1 MKHRR
6 RTHQSLKDPALEFR
20 MERDKELP
28 LNGDL
33 KLETTSSGHLR
44 RHRRKL
50 QSAPEEYE
58 AVGQHIA
65 IVGGGVAGLAAA
77 ARLAALG
84 YRVDLLE
91 AASEPGGKM
100 RDFQANGFRFD
111 GGPSLFTLPEV
122 MEQLFADCG
131 KRLSDYVTYDRL
143 ELVTRYFYPDGTQVN
158 AWSNP
163 ERFASEMEQ
172 KIGEPATNV
181 LALLKRAAFMY
192 RITASVFIERSLH
205 DWRNLLRI
213 STFLRLFAIP
223 RLGIFTNMYQFQKRW
238 LRDGRS
244 LQLFGR
250 FATYNGSDPYRA
262 PGTLSMIA
270 HIEQD
275 RGAFY
280 PHGGMVALRNALYS
294 LATDLGVNIRLNT
307 RVDRFWIHEKR
318 LKGLLLGEDREIY
331 PIVVCANDILQ
342 VQRKQMPR
350 KYAQQRFLSQELSTS
365 AVVFHWAVR
374 GSFPQLD
381 LHNVFFSSHYR
392 REFHHLQRSAVDLDP
407 TWYVY
412 ISSKKNP
419 ADAPEGYENWF
430 VMANVP
436 AQRDLPWE
444 ELVLRLRE
452 EAIDRLSKA
461 LGVDLNNLVEEQRV
475 ITPID
480 MEKNTGAVGG
490 ALYGPAS
497 NSRWSAF
504 LRQANRDRRIKG
516 LFYCGGTV
524 HPGGGI
530 PLCLHSAA
538 ITADLIARAHPHPKA
553 IRKHRR

>member
-1 MKHRR
+1 
-6 RTHQSLKDPALEFR
+6 
-20 MERDKELP
+20 
-28 LNGDL
+28 
-33 KLETTSSGHLR
+33 
-44 RHRRKL
+44 
-50 QSAPEEYE
+50 
-58 AVGQHIA
+58 
-65 IVGGGVAGLAAA
+65 VAGLAAA
-77 ARLAALG
+77 ARLAAQG

-100 RDFQANGFRFD
+100 RDYQADGFRFD

-131 KRLSDYVTYDRL
+131 KKMSDYVTYDRL

-158 AWSNP
+158 AWSSP
-163 ERFASEMEQ
+163 ERLASELEL
-172 KIGEPATNV
+172 KIGEPAAQV
-181 LALLKRAAFMY
+181 LAFLKRAAYMY

-205 DWRNLLRI
+205 DWRNLLRL

-223 RLGIFTNMYQFQKRW
+223 RLGIFTSMYHFQKRW
-238 LRDGRS
+238 LRHERS

-270 HIEQD
+270 HIEQE

-280 PHGGMVALRNALYS
+280 PHGGMVALRNALHQ
-294 LATDLGVNIRLNT
+294 LAIDLGVHIRVNT
-307 RVDRFWIHEKR
+307 RADRFWIHEKR
-318 LKGLLLGEDREIY
+318 LKGLLLGEEREVY

-342 VQRKQMPR
+342 VQRQQMPR
-350 KYAQQRFLSQELSTS
+350 KYSLKRFLSQELSTS
-365 AVVFHWAVR
+365 AVVFHWAVQ

-381 LHNVFFSSHYR
+381 LHNVFFSAHYR
-392 REFHHLQRSAVDLDP
+392 REFQHLQRGEIDFDP

-419 ADAPEGYENWF
+419 ADAPSGFENWF

-444 ELVLRLRE
+444 ALVERLRE
-452 EAIDRLSKA
+452 EAFDRLSKA
-461 LGVDLNNLVEEQRV
+461 LGIDLKSLVNEQRV
-475 ITPID
+475 ITPLE
-480 MEKNTGAVGG
+480 MERVTGAVGG

-504 LRQANRDRRIKG
+504 LRQANRDQRIKG

-538 ITADLIARAHPHPKA
+538 ITADLVARAHPHPKA
-553 IRKHRR
+553 RKKHKR

>member
-1 MKHRR
+1 MQELRLEQQDIHSNHGDLDEETTTSRRNLRYRR
-6 RTHQSLKDPALEFR
+6 R
-20 MERDKELP
+20 
-28 LNGDL
+28 
-33 KLETTSSGHLR
+33 SGYG
-44 RHRRKL
+44 
-50 QSAPEEYE
+50 SAEYDV
-58 AVGQHIA
+58 VGQRIA
-65 IVGGGVAGLAAA
+65 VIGGGIAGLAAA
-77 ARLAALG
+77 ARLAAQG
-84 YRVDLLE
+84 YKVDLLE

-100 RDFQANGFRFD
+100 RDYQADGFRFD

-131 KRLSDYVTYDRL
+131 KKMSDYVTYDRL

-158 AWSNP
+158 AWSAP
-163 ERFASEMEQ
+163 ERLASELEL
-172 KIGEPATNV
+172 KIGESATQV
-181 LALLKRAAFMY
+181 LAFLKRAAFMY

-205 DWRNLLRI
+205 DWRNLLRP

-223 RLGIFTNMYQFQKRW
+223 RLGIFTSMYHFQKRW
-238 LRDGRS
+238 LRHERS

-270 HIEQD
+270 HIEQEK
-275 RGAFY
+275 GAFY
-280 PHGGMVALRNALYS
+280 PHGGMVALRNALHK
-294 LATDLGVNIRLNT
+294 LAIDLGVHIRVNT
-307 RVDRFWIHEKR
+307 RADRFWIHEKR
-318 LKGLLLGEDREIY
+318 LKGLLLGEEREIY

-350 KYAQQRFLSQELSTS
+350 KYSLKRFLSQELSTS

-381 LHNVFFSSHYR
+381 LHNVFFSAHYR
-392 REFHHLQRSAVDLDP
+392 REFQHLQRGEIDFDP

-419 ADAPEGYENWF
+419 SDAPSGFENWF

-444 ELVLRLRE
+444 ALVERLRE
-452 EAIDRLSKA
+452 EAFDRLSKS
-461 LGVDLNNLVEEQRV
+461 LGVDLKSLVNEQRV
-475 ITPID
+475 ITPLE
-480 MEKNTGAVGG
+480 MERATGAVGG

-504 LRQANRDRRIKG
+504 LRQANRDQRIKG

-538 ITADLIARAHPHPKA
+538 ITADLVARAHPHPKSGK
-553 IRKHRR
+553 KHKR

>member
-1 MKHRR
+1 MKHRNR
-6 RTHQSLKDPALEFR
+6 RQRPKESMQELRLEQQ
-20 MERDKELP
+20 DIP
-28 LNGDL
+28 SNHGDL
-33 KLETTSSGHLR
+33 DEEISTS
-44 RHRRKL
+44 RRKL
-50 QSAPEEYE
+50 RYRRRSGSGSAEYE
-58 AVGQHIA
+58 VVGQRVAVI
-65 IVGGGVAGLAAA
+65 GGGVAGLAAA
-77 ARLAALG
+77 ARLSAQG

-100 RDFQANGFRFD
+100 RDYQADGFRFD

-131 KRLSDYVTYDRL
+131 KKMSDYVTYDRL

-158 AWSNP
+158 AWSSP
-163 ERFASEMEQ
+163 ERLASELEL
-172 KIGEPATNV
+172 KIGEPAAQV
-181 LALLKRAAFMY
+181 SAFLKRAAYMY

-205 DWRNLLRI
+205 DWRNLLRL

-223 RLGIFTNMYQFQKRW
+223 RLGIFTSMYHFQKRW
-238 LRDGRS
+238 LRHERS

-270 HIEQD
+270 HIEQE

-280 PHGGMVALRNALYS
+280 PHGGMVALRNALHQ
-294 LATDLGVNIRLNT
+294 LAIDLGVHIRVNT
-307 RVDRFWIHEKR
+307 RAERFWIHEKR
-318 LKGLLLGEDREIY
+318 LKGLLLGEEREVY

-342 VQRKQMPR
+342 VQRQQMPR
-350 KYAQQRFLSQELSTS
+350 KYSLKRFLSQELSTS
-365 AVVFHWAVR
+365 AVVFHWAVQ

-381 LHNVFFSSHYR
+381 LHNVFFSAHYR
-392 REFHHLQRSAVDLDP
+392 REFQHLQRGEIDFDP

-419 ADAPEGYENWF
+419 ADAPSGFENWF

-444 ELVLRLRE
+444 ALVERLRE
-452 EAIDRLSKA
+452 EAFDRLSKA
-461 LGVDLNNLVEEQRV
+461 LGIDLKSLVNEQRV
-475 ITPID
+475 ITPLE
-480 MEKNTGAVGG
+480 MERVTGAVGG

-504 LRQANRDRRIKG
+504 LRQANRDQRIKG

-538 ITADLIARAHPHPKA
+538 ITADLVARAHPHPKA
-553 IRKHRR
+553 RKKHKR

>member
-1 MKHRR
+1 MKHR
-6 RTHQSLKDPALEFR
+6 
-20 MERDKELP
+20 
-28 LNGDL
+28 N
-33 KLETTSSGHLR
+33 R
-44 RHRRKL
+44 RHRPIESIQELRLEQQDIHSNHGDLDEVKTTSRRNL
-50 QSAPEEYE
+50 RYRRRSGSGSAEYE
-58 AVGQHIA
+58 VVGQRVAVI
-65 IVGGGVAGLAAA
+65 GGGVAGLAAA
-77 ARLAALG
+77 ARLAAQG

-100 RDFQANGFRFD
+100 RDYQAEGFRFD

-131 KRLSDYVTYDRL
+131 KKMSDYVTYDRL

-158 AWSNP
+158 AWSTP
-163 ERFASEMEQ
+163 ERLASELEQ
-172 KIGEPATNV
+172 KIGEPAAQV
-181 LALLKRAAFMY
+181 LAFLKRAAFMY

-205 DWRNLLRI
+205 DWRNLLRL

-223 RLGIFTNMYQFQKRW
+223 RLGIFTSMYHFQKRW
-238 LRDGRS
+238 LRHERS

-270 HIEQD
+270 HIEQE

-280 PHGGMVALRNALYS
+280 PHGGMVALRDALHQ
-294 LATDLGVNIRLNT
+294 LAIDLGVHIRVNT
-307 RVDRFWIHEKR
+307 RADRFWIHEKR
-318 LKGLLLGEDREIY
+318 LKGLLLGEEREVY

-342 VQRKQMPR
+342 VQRQQMPR
-350 KYAQQRFLSQELSTS
+350 KYSLKRFLSQELSTS

-381 LHNVFFSSHYR
+381 LHNVFFSTHYR
-392 REFHHLQRSAVDLDP
+392 REFQYLQRGEIDFDP

-419 ADAPEGYENWF
+419 ADAPSGFENWF

-444 ELVLRLRE
+444 ALVERLRE
-452 EAIDRLSKA
+452 EAFDRLSKA
-461 LGVDLNNLVEEQRV
+461 LGIDLKSLVNEQRV
-475 ITPID
+475 ITPLE
-480 MEKNTGAVGG
+480 MERATGAVGG

-504 LRQANRDRRIKG
+504 LRQANRDQRIKG

-538 ITADLIARAHPHPKA
+538 ITADLVARAHPHPKA
-553 IRKHRR
+553 RKKHKR

>member
-1 MKHRR
+1 MKHRNR
-6 RTHQSLKDPALEFR
+6 RQRPKESMQELRLEQQ
-20 MERDKELP
+20 DIP
-28 LNGDL
+28 SNHGDL
-33 KLETTSSGHLR
+33 DEEISTS
-44 RHRRKL
+44 RRKL
-50 QSAPEEYE
+50 RYRRRSGSGSAEYE
-58 AVGQHIA
+58 VVGQRVAVI
-65 IVGGGVAGLAAA
+65 GGGVAGLAAA
-77 ARLAALG
+77 ARLSAQG

-100 RDFQANGFRFD
+100 RDYQADGFRFD

-131 KRLSDYVTYDRL
+131 KKMSDYVTYDRL

-158 AWSNP
+158 AWSSP
-163 ERFASEMEQ
+163 ERLASELEL
-172 KIGEPATNV
+172 KIGEPAAQV
-181 LALLKRAAFMY
+181 SAFLKRAAYMY

-205 DWRNLLRI
+205 DWRNLLRL

-223 RLGIFTNMYQFQKRW
+223 RLGIFTSMYHFQKRW
-238 LRDGRS
+238 LSHERS

-270 HIEQD
+270 HIEQE

-280 PHGGMVALRNALYS
+280 PHGGMVALRNALHQ
-294 LATDLGVNIRLNT
+294 LAIDLGVHIRVNT
-307 RVDRFWIHEKR
+307 RADRFWIHEKR
-318 LKGLLLGEDREIY
+318 LKGLLLGEEREVY

-342 VQRKQMPR
+342 VQRQQMPR
-350 KYAQQRFLSQELSTS
+350 KYSLKRFLSQELSTS
-365 AVVFHWAVR
+365 AVVFHWAVQ

-381 LHNVFFSSHYR
+381 LHNVFFSAHYR
-392 REFHHLQRSAVDLDP
+392 REFQHLQRGEIDFDP

-419 ADAPEGYENWF
+419 ADAPSGFENWF

-444 ELVLRLRE
+444 ALVERLRE
-452 EAIDRLSKA
+452 EAFDRLSKA
-461 LGVDLNNLVEEQRV
+461 LGIDLKSLVNEQRV
-475 ITPID
+475 ITPLE
-480 MEKNTGAVGG
+480 MERVTGAVGG

-504 LRQANRDRRIKG
+504 LRQANRDQRIKG

-538 ITADLIARAHPHPKA
+538 ITADLVARAHPHPKA
-553 IRKHRR
+553 RKKHKR

>member
-1 MKHRR
+1 MKHR
-6 RTHQSLKDPALEFR
+6 H
-20 MERDKELP
+20 
-28 LNGDL
+28 
-33 KLETTSSGHLR
+33 R
-44 RHRRKL
+44 RHRLKESMQEPRL
-50 QSAPEEYE
+50 EEDAGYTNQGDLEEEITSSRRNHRYRRRSGSESAEY
-58 AVGQHIA
+58 AVVGQRVAVI
-65 IVGGGVAGLAAA
+65 GGGVAGLAAA
-77 ARLAALG
+77 ARLAAQG
-84 YRVDLLE
+84 YKVDLLE
-91 AASEPGGKM
+91 AAAEPGGKM
-100 RDFQANGFRFD
+100 RDYQADGFRFD

-131 KRLSDYVTYDRL
+131 KKMSDYVTYDRL

-158 AWSNP
+158 AWSTP
-163 ERFASEMEQ
+163 ERLASELEQ
-172 KIGEPATNV
+172 KIGEPAAQV
-181 LALLKRAAFMY
+181 LAFLKRAAFMY

-205 DWRNLLRI
+205 DWRNLLRL

-223 RLGIFTNMYQFQKRW
+223 RLGIFTSMHHFQKRW
-238 LRDGRS
+238 LRHERS

-270 HIEQD
+270 HIEQE

-280 PHGGMVALRNALYS
+280 PHGGMVALRNALHQ
-294 LATDLGVNIRLNT
+294 LAIDLGVQIRVNT
-307 RVDRFWIHEKR
+307 RADQFWIHQKR
-318 LKGLLLGEDREIY
+318 LKGLLLGAEREIY

-350 KYAQQRFLSQELSTS
+350 KYSQKRFLSQELSTS
-365 AVVFHWAVR
+365 AVVFHWSVR
-374 GSFPQLD
+374 GAFPQLD
-381 LHNVFFSSHYR
+381 LHNVFFSAHYR
-392 REFHHLQRSAVDLDP
+392 REFQHLQRGEVDFDP

-419 ADAPEGYENWF
+419 TDAPSGFENWF

-444 ELVLRLRE
+444 ALVERLRE
-452 EAIDRLSKA
+452 EAFDRLSKA
-461 LGVDLNNLVEEQRV
+461 LGVDLRSLVNEQRV
-475 ITPID
+475 ITPHE
-480 MEKNTGAVGG
+480 MERATGAVGG

-504 LRQANRDRRIKG
+504 LRQANRDQRIKG

-538 ITADLIARAHPHPKA
+538 ITADLVARAHPHPKA
-553 IRKHRR
+553 RKKHQR

>member
-1 MKHRR
+1 MKHRNR
-6 RTHQSLKDPALEFR
+6 RQRPKESIQELRLEQQ
-20 MERDKELP
+20 DIP
-28 LNGDL
+28 SNHGDL
-33 KLETTSSGHLR
+33 DEEISTSRRNLRYRRRSGSG
-44 RHRRKL
+44 
-50 QSAPEEYE
+50 SAEYE
-58 AVGQHIA
+58 VVGQRVAVI
-65 IVGGGVAGLAAA
+65 GGGVAGLAAA
-77 ARLAALG
+77 ARLAAQG

-100 RDFQANGFRFD
+100 RDYQADGFRFD

-131 KRLSDYVTYDRL
+131 KKMSDYVTYDRL

-158 AWSNP
+158 AWSSP
-163 ERFASEMEQ
+163 ERLASELEL
-172 KIGEPATNV
+172 KIGEPAAQV
-181 LALLKRAAFMY
+181 LAFLKRAAYMY

-205 DWRNLLRI
+205 DWRNLLRL

-223 RLGIFTNMYQFQKRW
+223 RLGIFTSMYHFQKRW
-238 LRDGRS
+238 LRHERS

-270 HIEQD
+270 HIEQE

-280 PHGGMVALRNALYS
+280 PHGGMVALRNALHQ
-294 LATDLGVNIRLNT
+294 LAIDLGVHIRVNT
-307 RVDRFWIHEKR
+307 RADRFWIHEKR
-318 LKGLLLGEDREIY
+318 LKGLLLGEEREVY

-342 VQRKQMPR
+342 VQRQQMPR
-350 KYAQQRFLSQELSTS
+350 KYSLKRFLSQELSTS
-365 AVVFHWAVR
+365 AVVFHWAVQ

-381 LHNVFFSSHYR
+381 LHNVFFSAHYR
-392 REFHHLQRSAVDLDP
+392 REFQHLQRGEIDFDP

-419 ADAPEGYENWF
+419 ADAPSGFENWF

-444 ELVLRLRE
+444 ALVERLRE
-452 EAIDRLSKA
+452 EAFDRLSKA
-461 LGVDLNNLVEEQRV
+461 LGIDLKSLVNEQRV
-475 ITPID
+475 ITPLE
-480 MEKNTGAVGG
+480 MERVTGAVGG

-504 LRQANRDRRIKG
+504 LRQANRDQRIKG

-538 ITADLIARAHPHPKA
+538 ITADLVARAHPHPKA
-553 IRKHRR
+553 RKKHKR

>member
-1 MKHRR
+1 MKHR
-6 RTHQSLKDPALEFR
+6 H
-20 MERDKELP
+20 
-28 LNGDL
+28 
-33 KLETTSSGHLR
+33 R
-44 RHRRKL
+44 RHRPIESMQEPRL
-50 QSAPEEYE
+50 EEDAGYTNQGDLEVEITSSRRNHRYRRRSGSGSAEYE
-58 AVGQHIA
+58 FVGQRVAVI
-65 IVGGGVAGLAAA
+65 GGGVAGLAAA
-77 ARLAALG
+77 ARLAAQG

-100 RDFQANGFRFD
+100 RDYQAEGFRFD

-131 KRLSDYVTYDRL
+131 KKMSDYVTYDRL

-158 AWSNP
+158 AWSSP
-163 ERFASEMEQ
+163 ERLASELEQ
-172 KIGEPATNV
+172 KIGEPAAQV
-181 LALLKRAAFMY
+181 LAFLKRAAYMY

-205 DWRNLLRI
+205 DWRNLLRL

-223 RLGIFTNMYQFQKRW
+223 RLGIFTSMYHFQKRW
-238 LRDGRS
+238 LRHERS

-270 HIEQD
+270 HVEQE

-280 PHGGMVALRNALYS
+280 PHGGMVALRDALHQ
-294 LATDLGVNIRLNT
+294 LAIDLGVHIRVNT
-307 RVDRFWIHEKR
+307 RADRFWIHEKR
-318 LKGLLLGEDREIY
+318 LKGLLLGAEREIY

-342 VQRKQMPR
+342 VQRQQMPR
-350 KYAQQRFLSQELSTS
+350 KYSLKRFLSQELSTS

-381 LHNVFFSSHYR
+381 LHNVFFSTHYR
-392 REFHHLQRSAVDLDP
+392 REFQHLQRGEIDFDP

-419 ADAPEGYENWF
+419 ADAPSGFENWF

-444 ELVLRLRE
+444 ALVERLRE
-452 EAIDRLSKA
+452 EAFDRLSKA
-461 LGVDLNNLVEEQRV
+461 LGIDLKSLVNEQRV
-475 ITPID
+475 ITPLE
-480 MEKNTGAVGG
+480 MERATGAVGG

-504 LRQANRDRRIKG
+504 LRQANRDQRIKG

-538 ITADLIARAHPHPKA
+538 ITADLVARAHPHPKA
-553 IRKHRR
+553 RKKHKR

>member
-1 MKHRR
+1 
-6 RTHQSLKDPALEFR
+6 
-20 MERDKELP
+20 
-28 LNGDL
+28 
-33 KLETTSSGHLR
+33 
-44 RHRRKL
+44 
-50 QSAPEEYE
+50 
-58 AVGQHIA
+58 
-65 IVGGGVAGLAAA
+65 
-77 ARLAALG
+77 
-84 YRVDLLE
+84 VDLLE
-91 AASEPGGKM
+91 AAVETGGKM
-100 RDFQANGFRFD
+100 RDFQADGFRFD

-122 MEQLFADCG
+122 MEQLFTDCG
-131 KRLSDYVTYDRL
+131 KKMSDYVCYDRL
-143 ELVTRYFYPDGTQVN
+143 DLVTRYFYPDGTQVN
-158 AWSNP
+158 AWAVP
-163 ERFASEMEQ
+163 GRLASEMEQ
-172 KIGEPATNV
+172 KIGEPAQQV
-181 LALLKRAAFMY
+181 LSFLKRAAFMY
-192 RITASVFIERSLH
+192 RITAPVFIERSLH
-205 DWRNLLRI
+205 DWRNLLRP
-213 STFLRLFAIP
+213 TNFLRLLAIP
-223 RLGIFTNMYQFQKRW
+223 RLGIFTSMNHFQKRW
-238 LRDGRS
+238 LRHEQS

-250 FATYNGSDPYRA
+250 FATYNGSNPYRA

-270 HIEQD
+270 HIEQE

-280 PHGGMVALRNALYS
+280 PRGGMIALRNALHQ
-294 LATDLGVNIRLNT
+294 LVADLGVNIRLNT

-318 LKGLLLGEDREIY
+318 VKGLLLDEEREIY

-350 KYAQQRFLSQELSTS
+350 KYVRSRFLGQELSTS

-392 REFHHLQRSAVDLDP
+392 REFQYLQRAEVDPSP

-419 ADAPEGYENWF
+419 SDAPRGYENWF

-444 ELVLRLRE
+444 KLVDRLRE
-452 EAIDRLSKA
+452 DALDRLGEA
-461 LGVDLNNLVEEQRV
+461 MGLDLRVLVEEKRV
-475 ITPID
+475 VTPIE
-480 MEKNTGAVGG
+480 MEKATGAVDG

-504 LRQANRDRRIKG
+504 LRQANRDGRISG

-538 ITADLIARAHPHPKA
+538 ITADLVTRAHPHTGGSK
-553 IRKHRR
+553 KHKK

>member
-1 MKHRR
+1 MQEPRLEEDAGYTNQGDLEVEITSSRRNHRYRR
-6 RTHQSLKDPALEFR
+6 R
-20 MERDKELP
+20 
-28 LNGDL
+28 
-33 KLETTSSGHLR
+33 SGSG
-44 RHRRKL
+44 
-50 QSAPEEYE
+50 SAEYE
-58 AVGQHIA
+58 FVGQRVAVI
-65 IVGGGVAGLAAA
+65 GGGVAGLAAA
-77 ARLAALG
+77 ARLAAQG

-100 RDFQANGFRFD
+100 RDYQAEGFRFD

-131 KRLSDYVTYDRL
+131 KKMSDYVTYDRL

-158 AWSNP
+158 AWSSP
-163 ERFASEMEQ
+163 ERLASELEQ
-172 KIGEPATNV
+172 KIGEPAAQV
-181 LALLKRAAFMY
+181 LAFLKRAAYMY

-205 DWRNLLRI
+205 DWRNLLRL

-223 RLGIFTNMYQFQKRW
+223 RLGIFTSMYHFQKRW
-238 LRDGRS
+238 LRHERS

-270 HIEQD
+270 HVEQE

-280 PHGGMVALRNALYS
+280 PHGGMVALRDALHQ
-294 LATDLGVNIRLNT
+294 LAIDLGVHIRVNT
-307 RVDRFWIHEKR
+307 RADRFWIHEKR
-318 LKGLLLGEDREIY
+318 LKGLLLGEEREVY

-342 VQRKQMPR
+342 VQRQQMPR
-350 KYAQQRFLSQELSTS
+350 KYSLKRFLSQELSTS

-381 LHNVFFSSHYR
+381 LHNVFFSTHYR
-392 REFHHLQRSAVDLDP
+392 REFQHLQRGEIDFDP

-419 ADAPEGYENWF
+419 ADAPSGFENWF

-444 ELVLRLRE
+444 ALVERLRE
-452 EAIDRLSKA
+452 EAFDRLSKA
-461 LGVDLNNLVEEQRV
+461 LGIDLKSLVNEQRV
-475 ITPID
+475 ITPLE
-480 MEKNTGAVGG
+480 MERATGAVGG

-504 LRQANRDRRIKG
+504 LRQANRDQRIKG

-538 ITADLIARAHPHPKA
+538 ITADLVARAHPHPKA
-553 IRKHRR
+553 RKKHKR

>member
-1 MKHRR
+1 MQEPRLEEDAGYTNHSDLDEVKTTSRRNLRYRR
-6 RTHQSLKDPALEFR
+6 R
-20 MERDKELP
+20 
-28 LNGDL
+28 
-33 KLETTSSGHLR
+33 SGSG
-44 RHRRKL
+44 
-50 QSAPEEYE
+50 SAEYE
-58 AVGQHIA
+58 FVGQRVAVI
-65 IVGGGVAGLAAA
+65 GGGVAGLAAA
-77 ARLAALG
+77 ARLAAQG

-100 RDFQANGFRFD
+100 RDYQAEGFRFD

-131 KRLSDYVTYDRL
+131 KKMSDYVTYDRL

-158 AWSNP
+158 AWSSP
-163 ERFASEMEQ
+163 ERLASELEL
-172 KIGEPATNV
+172 KIGEPAAQV
-181 LALLKRAAFMY
+181 LAFLERAAYMY

-205 DWRNLLRI
+205 DWRNLLRL

-223 RLGIFTNMYQFQKRW
+223 RLGIFTSMYHFQKRW
-238 LRDGRS
+238 LRHERS

-270 HIEQD
+270 HVEQE

-280 PHGGMVALRNALYS
+280 PHGGMVALRDALHQ
-294 LATDLGVNIRLNT
+294 LAIDLGVHIRVNT
-307 RVDRFWIHEKR
+307 RADRFWIHEKR
-318 LKGLLLGEDREIY
+318 LKGLLLGAEREIY

-342 VQRKQMPR
+342 VQRQQMPR
-350 KYAQQRFLSQELSTS
+350 KYSLKRFLSQELSTS

-381 LHNVFFSSHYR
+381 LHNVFFSTHYR
-392 REFHHLQRSAVDLDP
+392 REFQHLQRGEIDFDP

-419 ADAPEGYENWF
+419 ADAPSGFENWF

-444 ELVLRLRE
+444 ALVERLRE
-452 EAIDRLSKA
+452 EAFDRLSKA
-461 LGVDLNNLVEEQRV
+461 LGIDLKSLVNEQRV
-475 ITPID
+475 ITPLE
-480 MEKNTGAVGG
+480 MERATGAVGG

-504 LRQANRDRRIKG
+504 LRQANRDQRIKG

-538 ITADLIARAHPHPKA
+538 ITADLVARAHPHPKA
-553 IRKHRR
+553 RKKHKR

>member
-1 MKHRR
+1 MKHRNR
-6 RTHQSLKDPALEFR
+6 RQRPKESMQELRLEQQ
-20 MERDKELP
+20 DIP
-28 LNGDL
+28 SNHGDL
-33 KLETTSSGHLR
+33 DEEISTS
-44 RHRRKL
+44 RRKL
-50 QSAPEEYE
+50 RYRRRSGSGSAEYE
-58 AVGQHIA
+58 VVGQRVAVI
-65 IVGGGVAGLAAA
+65 GGGVAGLAAA
-77 ARLAALG
+77 ARLSAQG

-100 RDFQANGFRFD
+100 RDYQADGFRFD

-131 KRLSDYVTYDRL
+131 KKMSDYVTYDRL

-158 AWSNP
+158 AWSSP
-163 ERFASEMEQ
+163 ERLASELEL
-172 KIGEPATNV
+172 KIGEPAAQV
-181 LALLKRAAFMY
+181 SAFLKRAAYMY

-205 DWRNLLRI
+205 DWRNLLRL

-223 RLGIFTNMYQFQKRW
+223 RLGIFTSMYHFQKRW
-238 LRDGRS
+238 LRHERS

-270 HIEQD
+270 HIEQE

-280 PHGGMVALRNALYS
+280 PHGGMVALRNALHQ
-294 LATDLGVNIRLNT
+294 LAIDLGVHIRVNT
-307 RVDRFWIHEKR
+307 RADRFWIHEKR
-318 LKGLLLGEDREIY
+318 LKGLLLGEEREVY

-342 VQRKQMPR
+342 VQRQQMPR
-350 KYAQQRFLSQELSTS
+350 KYSLKRFLSQELSTS

-381 LHNVFFSSHYR
+381 LHNVFFSAHYR
-392 REFHHLQRSAVDLDP
+392 REFQHLQRGEIDFDP

-419 ADAPEGYENWF
+419 ADAPSGFENWF

-444 ELVLRLRE
+444 ALVERLRE
-452 EAIDRLSKA
+452 EAFDRLSKA
-461 LGVDLNNLVEEQRV
+461 LGIDLKSLVNEQRV
-475 ITPID
+475 ITPLE
-480 MEKNTGAVGG
+480 MERVTGAVGG

-504 LRQANRDRRIKG
+504 LRQANRDQRIKG

-538 ITADLIARAHPHPKA
+538 ITADLVARAHPHPKA
-553 IRKHRR
+553 RKKHKR

>member
-1 MKHRR
+1 MQEPRLEEDAGYTNQGDLEVEITSSRRNHRSRR
-6 RTHQSLKDPALEFR
+6 R
-20 MERDKELP
+20 
-28 LNGDL
+28 
-33 KLETTSSGHLR
+33 SGSG
-44 RHRRKL
+44 
-50 QSAPEEYE
+50 SAEYE
-58 AVGQHIA
+58 FVGQRVAVI
-65 IVGGGVAGLAAA
+65 GGGVAGLAAA
-77 ARLAALG
+77 ARLAAQG

-91 AASEPGGKM
+91 AAAEPGGKM
-100 RDFQANGFRFD
+100 RDYQADGFRFD

-131 KRLSDYVTYDRL
+131 KKMSDYVTYDRL

-158 AWSNP
+158 AWSTP
-163 ERFASEMEQ
+163 ERLASELEQ
-172 KIGEPATNV
+172 KIGEPAAQV
-181 LALLKRAAFMY
+181 LAFLKRAAFMY

-205 DWRNLLRI
+205 DWRNLLRL

-223 RLGIFTNMYQFQKRW
+223 RLGIFTSMYHFQKRW
-238 LRDGRS
+238 LRHERS

-270 HIEQD
+270 HIEQE

-280 PHGGMVALRNALYS
+280 PHGGMVALRDALHQ
-294 LATDLGVNIRLNT
+294 LAIDLGVHIRVNT
-307 RVDRFWIHEKR
+307 RADRFWIHEKR
-318 LKGLLLGEDREIY
+318 LKGLLLGEEREVY

-342 VQRKQMPR
+342 VQRQQMPR
-350 KYAQQRFLSQELSTS
+350 KYSLKRFLSQELSTS

-381 LHNVFFSSHYR
+381 LHNVFFSTHYR
-392 REFHHLQRSAVDLDP
+392 REFQHLQRGEIDFDP

-419 ADAPEGYENWF
+419 ADAPSGFENWF

-444 ELVLRLRE
+444 ALVERLRE
-452 EAIDRLSKA
+452 EAFDRLSKA
-461 LGVDLNNLVEEQRV
+461 LGIDLKSLVNEQRV
-475 ITPID
+475 ITPLE
-480 MEKNTGAVGG
+480 MERATGAVGG

-504 LRQANRDRRIKG
+504 LRQANRDQRIKG

-538 ITADLIARAHPHPKA
+538 ITADLVARAHPHPKA
-553 IRKHRR
+553 RKKHKR

>member
-1 MKHRR
+1 MQEPRLEEDAGYTNHGDLDEVKTTSRRNLRYRR
-6 RTHQSLKDPALEFR
+6 R
-20 MERDKELP
+20 
-28 LNGDL
+28 
-33 KLETTSSGHLR
+33 SGSG
-44 RHRRKL
+44 
-50 QSAPEEYE
+50 SAEYE
-58 AVGQHIA
+58 FVGQRVAVI
-65 IVGGGVAGLAAA
+65 GGGVAGLAAA
-77 ARLAALG
+77 ARLAAQG
-84 YRVDLLE
+84 YKVDLLE
-91 AASEPGGKM
+91 AAAEPGGKM
-100 RDFQANGFRFD
+100 RDYQADGFRFD

-131 KRLSDYVTYDRL
+131 KKMSDYVTYDRL

-158 AWSNP
+158 AWSTP
-163 ERFASEMEQ
+163 ERLASELEQ
-172 KIGEPATNV
+172 KIGEPAAQV
-181 LALLKRAAFMY
+181 LAFLKRAAFMY

-205 DWRNLLRI
+205 DWRNLLRL

-223 RLGIFTNMYQFQKRW
+223 RLGIFTSMYHFQKRW
-238 LRDGRS
+238 LRHERS

-270 HIEQD
+270 HIEQE

-280 PHGGMVALRNALYS
+280 PHGGMVALRDALHQ
-294 LATDLGVNIRLNT
+294 LAIDLGVHIRVNT
-307 RVDRFWIHEKR
+307 RADRFWIHEKR
-318 LKGLLLGEDREIY
+318 LKGLLLGAEREIY

-342 VQRKQMPR
+342 VQRQQMPR
-350 KYAQQRFLSQELSTS
+350 KYSLKRFLSQELSTS

-374 GSFPQLD
+374 GSFLQLD
-381 LHNVFFSSHYR
+381 LHNVFFSTHYR
-392 REFHHLQRSAVDLDP
+392 REFQHLQRGEIDFDP

-419 ADAPEGYENWF
+419 ADAPSGFENWF

-444 ELVLRLRE
+444 ALVERLRE
-452 EAIDRLSKA
+452 EAFDRLSKA
-461 LGVDLNNLVEEQRV
+461 LGIDLKSLVNEQRV
-475 ITPID
+475 ITPLE
-480 MEKNTGAVGG
+480 MERATGAVGG

-504 LRQANRDRRIKG
+504 LRQANRDQRIKG

-538 ITADLIARAHPHPKA
+538 ITADLVARAHPHPKA
-553 IRKHRR
+553 RKKHKR

>member
-1 MKHRR
+1 MKHRNR
-6 RTHQSLKDPALEFR
+6 RQRPKESMQELRLEQQ
-20 MERDKELP
+20 DIP
-28 LNGDL
+28 SNHGDL
-33 KLETTSSGHLR
+33 DEEISTSRRNLRYRRRSGSG
-44 RHRRKL
+44 
-50 QSAPEEYE
+50 SAEYE
-58 AVGQHIA
+58 VVGQRVAVI
-65 IVGGGVAGLAAA
+65 GGGVAGLAAA
-77 ARLAALG
+77 ARLAAQG

-100 RDFQANGFRFD
+100 RDYQADGFRFD

-131 KRLSDYVTYDRL
+131 KKMSDYVTYDRL

-158 AWSNP
+158 AWSSP
-163 ERFASEMEQ
+163 ERLASELEL
-172 KIGEPATNV
+172 KIGEPAAQV
-181 LALLKRAAFMY
+181 LAFLERAAYMY

-205 DWRNLLRI
+205 DWRNLLRL

-223 RLGIFTNMYQFQKRW
+223 RLGIFTSMYHFQKRW
-238 LRDGRS
+238 LRHERS

-270 HIEQD
+270 HVEQE

-280 PHGGMVALRNALYS
+280 PHGGMVALRDALHQ
-294 LATDLGVNIRLNT
+294 LAIDLGVHIRVNT
-307 RVDRFWIHEKR
+307 RADRFWIHEKR
-318 LKGLLLGEDREIY
+318 LKGLLLGAEREIY

-342 VQRKQMPR
+342 VQRQQMPR
-350 KYAQQRFLSQELSTS
+350 KYSLKRFLSQELSTS

-381 LHNVFFSSHYR
+381 LHNVFFSTHYR
-392 REFHHLQRSAVDLDP
+392 REFQHLQRGEIDFDP

-419 ADAPEGYENWF
+419 ADAPSGFENWF

-444 ELVLRLRE
+444 ALVERLRE
-452 EAIDRLSKA
+452 EAFDRLSKA
-461 LGVDLNNLVEEQRV
+461 LGIDLKSLVNEQRV
-475 ITPID
+475 ITPLE
-480 MEKNTGAVGG
+480 MERATGAVGG

-504 LRQANRDRRIKG
+504 LRQANRDQRIKG

-538 ITADLIARAHPHPKA
+538 ITADLVARAHPHPKA
-553 IRKHRR
+553 RKKHKR